1 MAPSCRWL
9 LLALVSVTLAV
20 AQDTLVKTPEGAV
33 GAAAPVDLAPE
44 GSEVQE
50 AVVVP
55 YPMPEE
61 SDMVEMGRSPRQF
74 HSQTAAGVLKKIYAE
89 CVSKGSFAC
98 AKPKVLAFL
107 SSAAKRD
114 SIPLTED
121 MAIVRKEGAVI
132 TDEELV
138 SHRGY
143 DTEEQREEALRML
156 MLDRADS
163 FLDTHTLRIRVPKEI
178 MSGELVPLVPKFLL
192 QSIPTEVNIPLT
204 EGRARGF
211 VKKVIIPFL
220 LGLKFKATALIPLAL
235 ALIAMKTWKALTLGL
250 LSLVLS
256 GAMVI
261 FRLSKPPKV
270 VSYEV
275 YHYPQA
281 TPAFEVPASHGWDPH
296 HSYAKNAR
304 SFDSMPLAYRAHYR
318 H

>member
-9 LLALVSVTLAV
+9 LFALVSVTFAM
-20 AQDTLVKTPEGAV
+20 AQDTMVKAPE
-33 GAAAPVDLAPE
+33 AAAPVDLVAE

-55 YPMPEE
+55 HPMPEE
-61 SDMVEMGRSPRQF
+61 GDMVEMGRSPRQH

-89 CVSKGSFAC
+89 CISKGSFAC

-121 MAIVRKEGAVI
+121 MAIVRKEGVEYHAA
-132 TDEELV
+132 EAM
-138 SHRGY
+138 SSRGY
-143 DTEEQREEALRML
+143 NTEEEREEALKAL
-156 MLDRADS
+156 MLDRADT
-163 FLDTHTLRIRVPKEI
+163 FLDTHVLRIRVPKEI
-178 MSGELVPLVPKFLL
+178 VNGDLLPLVPKFLL
-192 QSIPTEVNIPLT
+192 QNIPAEVNIPLSD
-204 EGRARGF
+204 GRAVQGRGF

-220 LGLKFKATALIPLAL
+220 LGLKFKITALIPLAL

-275 YHYPQA
+275 YHYPHA
-281 TPAFEVPASHGWDPH
+281 APAIEVPAAHGWDPH
-296 HSYAKNAR
+296 HSYAKNSR
-304 SFDSMPLAYRAHYR
+304 SLDSMPLAYRGHYR